1 MRALGDVLAGA
12 PAART
17 MSHGRRYRRDA
28 RFVMRPQD
36 HYRPLDRNARARLIH
51 LAERIERAT
60 KAKGKRSGFLG
71 LSGLAVLRAL
81 MFGCLGKDGRL
92 DPSYAHLQR
101 LTGFA
106 RATIAKA
113 LRALEALG
121 LLCIIRRIVRR
132 RIARLSPI
140 TGEPEMIT
148 ATVQASSLYV
158 LQIPS
163 ARLIPLPAWPRPK
176 PSSLSGQEPHQ
187 RVFETGREGQGSRQ
201 RSGMVEI
208 LHHLGGRQSKISGLG

>member
-36 HYRPLDRNARARLIH
+36 HYRPIDRNQRARLIH
-51 LAERIERAT
+51 LAERIERAS
-60 KAKGKRSGFLG
+60 KAKGRRSGFLG
-71 LSGLAVLRAL
+71 LTGLQVLRAL
-81 MFGCLGKDGRL
+81 VFGCLGRDGRL

-132 RIARLSPI
+132 RVARLSPI
-140 TGEPEMIT
+140 TGEPETII
-148 ATVQASSLYV
+148 ATVQGTSLYV
-158 LQIPS
+158 LQVPT
-163 ARLIPLPAWPRPK
+163 ARLIPLPARG
-176 PSSLSGQEPHQ
+176 PSKLSSPGGQENHL
-187 RVFETGREGQGSRQ
+187 RGFQGSKSWGSS
-201 RSGMVEI
+201 RSCRGWRYQAAAAVP
-208 LHHLGGRQSKISGLG
+208 K

>member
-1 MRALGDVLAGA
+1 M
-12 PAART
+12 
-17 MSHGRRYRRDA
+17 RYRHGA
-28 RFVMRPQD
+28 HFVLRPQD
-36 HYRPLDRNARARLIH
+36 YYRPLDRNQRARLIQI
-51 LAERIERAT
+51 AERIERAS

-71 LSGLAVLRAL
+71 LTGLQVLRAL

-113 LRALEALG
+113 LHALEALG
-121 LLCIIRRIVRR
+121 LLRIVRRIVRR

-140 TGEPEMIT
+140 TGEPETII

-158 LQIPS
+158 LQE
-163 ARLIPLPAWPRPK
+163 
-176 PSSLSGQEPHQ
+176 PSSASGQEPHQ
-187 RVFETGREGQGSRQ
+187 RFSVGSPSRGLRQALYLGTERFGRE
-201 RSGMVEI
+201 RSHGDQF
-208 LHHLGGRQSKISGLG
+208 GGRRSDQRLQGLYRGRQGLRNLG